1 MSGPLARL
9 VAWLRSLGGDETAA
23 AETDEPAPAAPAGV
37 CTVCGTEVSDPDGVC
52 SLCGS
57 ADVRRA
63 DADGAADPGRAS
75 TDAAAE
81 PADDTDAAAEPGPGP
96 ARRSVADTTDDDAAR
111 LSELRR
117 RGEADD
123 DDTDDAEGA
132 DGA

>member
-9 VAWLRSLGGDETAA
+9 VAWVRSLGGETA

-63 DADGAADPGRAS
+63 DADGAADADAGRAS
-75 TDAAAE
+75 TDDA
-81 PADDTDAAAEPGPGP
+81 DAAAEPGPGP

-117 RGEADD
+117 RGDGADD
-123 DDTDDAEGA
+123 GTDDAGGDA
-132 DGA
+132 